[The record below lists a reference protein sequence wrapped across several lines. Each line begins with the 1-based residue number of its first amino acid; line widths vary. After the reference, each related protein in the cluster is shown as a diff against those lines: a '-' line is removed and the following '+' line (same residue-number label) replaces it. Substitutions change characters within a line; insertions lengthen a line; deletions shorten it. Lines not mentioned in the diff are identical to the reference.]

1 MSRVAVFAAT
11 LVMLAAASTGCNQTP
26 MVSDHCF
33 IMLVAYAP
41 LDTTLHAGDTLTMH
55 ATLLPPA
62 AACLPGVTVA
72 DLRWRAQ
79 GASVVVIDSLTG
91 HLTAVGSGTGSVGVF
106 VGTSPTTIGNAT
118 VHVVP

>member
-1 MSRVAVFAAT
+1 MSRATFPGAT
-11 LVMLAAASTGCNQTP
+11 LVMLAATSIGCNQTP

-41 LDTTLHAGDTLTMH
+41 PDTTLNAGDTLTMH
-55 ATLLPPA
+55 ATLLPSA
-62 AACLPGVTVA
+62 AACLPGVTMA

-79 GASVVVIDSLTG
+79 GTSVVAIDSLTG

-106 VGTSPTTIGNAT
+106 VRASPTTIGNAT

>member
-1 MSRVAVFAAT
+1 MSRAT
-11 LVMLAAASTGCNQTP
+11 FLGATVVMLAAASIGCNQTP

-33 IMLVAYAP
+33 IMLVAYSP
-41 LDTTLHAGDTLTMH
+41 VDTTLNAGDTLTMH
-55 ATLLPPA
+55 ATLLPSA
-62 AACLPGVTVA
+62 AACLPGVTSA

-79 GASVVVIDSLTG
+79 GASVVAIDSLTG

-106 VGTSPTTIGNAT
+106 VGTSSTTIGNAT